1 MLTSSP
7 PTRGASLSWH
17 DSFTSRCMPLERCQ
31 VSQSFQERRVSSRL
45 TDSEWRVQLS
55 EWPVRRQIY
64 RCTPLPLLDMYVRKS
79 GLRYQWQ
86 PSSLRAISGTVEV
99 KWEVSRDSRVPR
111 HHLCIVHGTVRY
123 GALRYAASCCP
134 LMPLS
139 ASVVSA

>member
-1 MLTSSP
+1 VARFIYESLYATRAMSSLP
-7 PTRGASLSWH
+7 VISRASSV
-17 DSFTSRCMPLERCQ
+17 E
-31 VSQSFQERRVSSRL
+31 SSYR
-45 TDSEWRVQLS
+45 
-55 EWPVRRQIY
+55 IY